1 MALVKLKSDLSDI
14 NSFDQPNR
22 NVEKE
27 SPSATAA
34 DAKKRGK
41 FLDAKGDFVS
51 PFNYSPTNKAQP
63 IREDLGRKSFENDNF
78 RGERN
83 NPSTFNNNIIDSRG
97 NKRINFDPRRPYT
110 IDRNSELLE
119 LHTEDNF
126 LEKLYG
132 RALSNTDELG
142 IRKNTRFSFDQPFVI
157 RKVDNR
163 LGFGGLEQ
171 FSKNNTILRFLDTA
185 GGLIDS
191 VAGDILGRAPNE
203 FVGASVNSFTRTAK
217 FLLTPAGIGFLAK
230 QQVLKR
236 RNKQTK
242 PAEARYEEEAILQL
256 AGLGEFSHAAGKISA
271 GENLKKYNSLS
282 LASIPGVTD
291 ISINSPDLNF
301 GIKPFINSIKD
312 TIHPIITDFVDTNI
326 VRQIRFRRGSSLSPF
341 GTPLANAVKG
351 VVKGIGKPIGKV
363 LGLAGGG
370 LRSLGGFAAEKL
382 NIGKPNIN
390 ISITTPSFIDTGG
403 LKQIS
408 NTIAGKIAST
418 VDALAFGG
426 SSKVNLDKKNLVTT
440 GGRKAHQHRNTDLV
454 NLIPYGS
461 DRHNAISYED
471 LDFIPFSFYDVVNQK
486 RIVFRAI
493 LSGITDTFS
502 PEYASE
508 RYVGRPD
515 SVYVYQGTTREISFT
530 FDVYPKSDRE
540 LRVLW
545 EKLNYLAGLCYPTY
559 QSTGAG
565 GGLGMIAPFAKL
577 TIGDMYRDSS
587 GYISSLTY
595 TVQDSGTYEIVTDKL
610 PKYIQASCTFVYI
623 GDRLPSSTQKHY
635 EVKGIVEEK
644 YETEPFNS
652 LLDQVGVPVDPLSLT
667 EPIKKQFT

>member
-1 MALVKLKSDLSDI
+1 MSLVELKSDLSDI
-14 NSFDQPNR
+14 NSFDQPDR

-41 FLDAKGDFVS
+41 FLDAKGDFVP
-51 PFNYSPTNKAQP
+51 PFNYSQTNKAQP

-83 NPSTFNNNIIDSRG
+83 NPSTFNSNIIDSRG

-110 IDRNSELLE
+110 IDRNSELLK

-132 RALSNTDELG
+132 RALSDTDELG

-236 RNKQTK
+236 RN
-242 PAEARYEEEAILQL
+242 PNPEVGSVRYDGEGSLILK
-256 AGLGEFSHAAGKISA
+256 GLGESIKPG
-271 GENLKKYNSLS
+271 GLGGTENLKKYNSLS

-291 ISINSPDLNF
+291 LSINTPDL
-301 GIKPFINSIKD
+301 GKLVKPYINTIRD
-312 TIHPIITDFVDTNI
+312 TITPAITDFVDTNI
-326 VRQIRFRRGSSLSPF
+326 PRVITFARGVF
-341 GTPLANAVKG
+341 QTPLANFVGGIVGGTAKG
-351 VVKGIGKPIGKV
+351 VGAVV
-363 LGLAGGG
+363 GLAAGG
-370 LRSLGGFAAEKL
+370 LRSLGGFAADKL
-382 NIGKPNIN
+382 NIPKPNIN
-390 ISITTPSFIDTGG
+390 ISLNAPSFIDTSG
-403 LKQIS
+403 LKTIA
-408 NTIAGKIAST
+408 NTIASRTKSA
-418 VDALAFGG
+418 VDTLAFGG
-426 SSKVNLDKKNLVTT
+426 NLKVNLDKKSLTT
-440 GGRKAHQHRNTDLV
+440 LNDRNVVKDINADLV

-461 DRHNAISYED
+461 ETYANVNYQD

-652 LLDQVGVPVDPLSLT
+652 LLDQIGVPVDPLSLT
-667 EPIKKQFT
+667 EPIKKQLI